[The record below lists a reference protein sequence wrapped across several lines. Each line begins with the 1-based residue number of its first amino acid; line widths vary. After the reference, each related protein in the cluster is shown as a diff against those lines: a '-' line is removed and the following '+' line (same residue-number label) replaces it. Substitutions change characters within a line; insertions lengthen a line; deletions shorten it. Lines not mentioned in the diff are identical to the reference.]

1 MQRLLPALIAVLLV
15 APGCTPAGL
24 PGAPGG
30 QVSDN
35 SNLTTVAPLT
45 AQEAALRTKEG
56 LASLNSALASLRDLK
71 SSSATAPRGTVA
83 DLQQAAAGYRLV
95 AAQSVEDDEL
105 PDDSYTELEW
115 FHEVVGDPTIE
126 ETETEYVLSQRIT
139 EEGRIDG
146 LAVEHYETT
155 LTTRIPKADYT
166 PDPGEDEEVEFEDV
180 VGGWGSQAGGSYT
193 RDEVVTASEFRKLGR
208 YVTTGSMTMVGGKA
222 SVEATQ
228 DFTPK
233 GTSSTQRITFKSTID
248 GEQIT
253 LAVKGDAPGGG
264 TIDLTSV
271 MAFTGT
277 EGTTTTT
284 YRQQGTIVTAKGETI
299 VVDCSLNMAN
309 SMVGDTTSFT
319 AKGDLKLDFKGKLV
333 LKLAMDQSTAGGDK
347 SGGAIYAADGT
358 TKLGDIAMS
367 ASNPE
372 GTVTFKDGSTQ
383 AINLSTVADL
393 MNVADSVSL

>member
-1 MQRLLPALIAVLLV
+1 MQRLLPAFLAVLLV
-15 APGCTPAGL
+15 APGCTQFGL

-56 LASLNSALASLRDLK
+56 LASLNAALASLRDLK
-71 SSSATAPRGTVA
+71 SSSAAAPRGTVA
-83 DLQQAAAGYRLV
+83 DLQQAAAGYRLL
-95 AAQSVEDDEL
+95 AAQSVADDEL

-115 FHEVVGDPTIE
+115 FHEVVGEPTIE

-146 LAVEHYETT
+146 VAVEHYETT
-155 LTTRIPKADYT
+155 LTTRIPKAGYT
-166 PDPGEDEEVEFEDV
+166 PDPGADQELDFGDI
-180 VGGWGSQAGGSYT
+180 VGGWGSLAGGSYT

-208 YVTTGSMTMVGGKA
+208 YVTAGSMTMVGDKA
-222 SVEATQ
+222 AVEASQ
-228 DFTPK
+228 AFTPK
-233 GTSSTQRITFKSTID
+233 DATTTQHITFKSTFD
-248 GEQIT
+248 EGKIT
-253 LAVKGDAPGGG
+253 LTVKGDAPGGG

-271 MAFTGT
+271 VAFAMS
-277 EGTTTTT
+277 EGSTTTTFS
-284 YRQQGTIVTAKGETI
+284 QQGTIVTAKGETI
-299 VVDCSLNMAN
+299 VVNCSLDMVNAMA
-309 SMVGDTTSFT
+309 SYSS
-319 AKGDLKLDFKGKLV
+319 KGELKLDFKGKLV
-333 LKLAMDQSTAGGDK
+333 LKLTMDQSTAGGDK
-347 SGGAIYAADGT
+347 SGGAIFAADGT

-372 GTVTFKDGSTQ
+372 GTVTFTDGTTQ

-393 MNVADSVSL
+393 MNVANSVSL